1 MEWLVDACGL
11 IWLDCHCL
19 FSCRLQ
25 EFRMALVWTVAYIMF
40 GLWSALAS
48 TWAWYWA
55 FLLCSWATFLI
66 VCGMLVRFLR
76 QDPYP

>member
-1 MEWLVDACGL
+1 
-11 IWLDCHCL
+11 
-19 FSCRLQ
+19 
-25 EFRMALVWTVAYIMF
+25 MALVWTVAYIMF